1 MTTRVHSVRRG
12 SGPPLLLV
20 HGMGSASGTW
30 STILDRLAEQ
40 RSVIAIDLPGFGE
53 SAPLLGAVTS
63 ESLADSVAE
72 FIAEEGLDGIDTVG
86 SSMGARLVLEL
97 ARRGVGGNA
106 VALDPGGFWTP
117 GQKRIFAM
125 TVGPSLTLVPKVKAL
140 LPALTGNAVTRSLFF
155 GQLSARPWALPGE
168 IVLAEMHRFIEAKS
182 LGAAFRDMVDGPLQ
196 AGAPA
201 GTTPGRVTIGWGRKD
216 KITFPS
222 QAKLATERFPD
233 ATLHWF
239 DKSGHY
245 PHWDQPE
252 QTADLI
258 LASTG

>member
-1 MTTRVHSVRRG
+1 
-12 SGPPLLLV
+12 
-20 HGMGSASGTW
+20 MGSASGTW

-40 RSVIAIDLPGFGE
+40 RSVIAIDLPGFGQ
-53 SAPLLGAVTS
+53 SAPLSGPVTS
-63 ESLADSVAE
+63 ASLADSVAA
-72 FIAEEGLDGIDTVG
+72 FIAEQGLDGIDTVG

-97 ARRGVGGNA
+97 ARRGIGGSA
-106 VALDPGGFWTP
+106 VALDPGGFWTS
-117 GQKRIFAM
+117 GQKRIFAL
-125 TVGPSLTLVPKVKAL
+125 TVGPSLKLIPKVKPL
-140 LPALTGNAVTRSLFF
+140 LPALTGNKVTRSLFF
-155 GQLSARPWALPGE
+155 GQLSARPWVLPGE
-168 IVLAEMHRFIEAKS
+168 IVLAEMHRFIVAKS

-196 AGAPA
+196 AGAPT
-201 GTTPGRVTIGWGRKD
+201 GTTPGRVTLGWGRKD

-245 PHWDQPE
+245 PHWDQPG

-258 LASTG
+258 LANTG